1 MYFAGTNCCNCERLL
16 FLAGYKFLQLY
27 CHEVPVV
34 GETMVHLSYGD
45 QEAFLPVIVTAGDVV
60 QHLRKEAGCVLL
72 VWTRSRLN
80 RFVWKWSTMLRN

>member
-16 FLAGYKFLQLY
+16 FLAGYKFLQLH

-60 QHLRKEAGCVLL
+60 QHLVMERSWLCVVGLD
-72 VWTRSRLN
+72 
-80 RFVWKWSTMLRN
+80 